1 MSKRL
6 GFKPRYIRSQQSYK
20 LSNDNYG
27 SGTFGTLNNY
37 RTVQHKQREGFDLV
51 NKTFSNKVYV
61 CVDKDTK
68 KYAMSFDDTDASY
81 ISPVIVKPVN
91 LHDKSQWITSDAG
104 AGVLNF
110 FYSLKNY
117 LHIELERNKELGDI
131 IPIMRSDLWENAFFK
146 FGDDNEIIVDF
157 NKGGKSAKGSQY
169 CLAFRKEGLDYSG
182 EPVDTLATKWNDEY
196 KFFDPSTV
204 KNYDDSGNKTTP
216 TPTQPEPTTP
226 EPTEQPPATPTNES
240 FISRMFN
247 YVWKPIQESFF
258 VKETMEPETPAAP
271 TQATPA
277 KVNKSGFRY
286 LELVEL
292 DNIDESVWSYKW
304 VFQEVW
310 DMRTATNIALE
321 TKQIND
327 LEEIDKEA
335 LDNIHSA
342 YDKLKYKYEQEK
354 QFWANEKADYDSH
367 FMTKFY

>member
-6 GFKPRYIRSQQSYK
+6 GFKPRYINTQHNYHI
-20 LSNDNYG
+20 SNDKYG
-27 SGTFGTLNNY
+27 TGTFGTLNNY
-37 RTVQHKQREGFDLV
+37 KSVNKRQNVEGFDLV

-68 KYAMSFDDTDASY
+68 KYAISFDDKDSSY

-117 LHIELERNKELGDI
+117 LHIELERNKELGNI

-157 NKGGKSAKGSQY
+157 NKGGKDARGTQY
-169 CLAFRKEGLDYSG
+169 CLAFKKEGLDYEN
-182 EPVDTLATKWNDEY
+182 EPVDTLAVKWNDEY
-196 KFFDPSTV
+196 KFFDSASV
-204 KNYDDSGNKTTP
+204 QNYDPSGNKINDTSAEAEDKPKET
-216 TPTQPEPTTP
+216 
-226 EPTEQPPATPTNES
+226 ES

-247 YVWKPIQESFF
+247 YVWEPIRESFF
-258 VKETMEPETPAAP
+258 VKERMEGEETKTSAP
-271 TQATPA
+271 
-277 KVNKSGFRY
+277 KNKSGYPY
-286 LELVEL
+286 LQLVEL
-292 DNIDESVWSYKW
+292 DNIDEKVWSYRW
-304 VFQEVW
+304 IFQEVW

-321 TKQIND
+321 TRQIND

-335 LDNIHSA
+335 ITNKQSA
-342 YDKLKYKYEQEK
+342 YDKLKFKYEQEK
-354 QFWANEKADYDSH
+354 QFWETEKAEYDAH